1 MDCFDIAEKELRNKA
16 PAASTEQPAKE
27 VKNSEVSR
35 GKWNGLNYARALINS
50 GLSGEARI
58 LADHVYTNQ
67 GKTYKFHERKLLNDT
82 GLSRVKLY
90 RAMAELE
97 EVNAIERDRIR
108 NGPRWEKGVSMKWNF
123 EYQTWK
129 RKNDSYQNDNYQ
141 NDNYQND
148 NYQNDNDQNDNDQ
161 NDHCINIDKDLISPP
176 VAPLPPG
183 NSEHGSKKA
192 ISLNSEHGEKRE
204 GAAAKPQ
211 PAPALSKGA
220 ENVPEESAAQ
230 NAPGEASQESSF
242 PETAQGQQNGNKYH
256 VPLSVP
262 EVMKQGQT
270 DLFGEAAPLP
280 EKPKKERKAKPF
292 TPPTKEE
299 VRLELESLLA
309 KKGTNQQWSDNDLRA
324 MTEKFFEHYNT
335 RNWEKSN
342 GQKLKDWRASLNT
355 TWLLKQNYLPDR
367 TTRNQPQGQSFKQAQ
382 REKLQTNPQG
392 LAIDRIIGLVESG
405 TATLEG
411 LGITDPEIVRM
422 IKNEIA
428 RRRGSNTAPL
438 LTQN

>member
-1 MDCFDIAEKELRNKA
+1 MKAKFFQLLEEMNNADPKFSLKAFRLLCFYMPNQGADYITHNDYISYITGMNIDTIRKAKKELKERGVIYVE
-16 PAASTEQPAKE
+16 PAYTGKE
-27 VKNSEVSR
+27 NNR
-35 GKWNGLNYARALINS
+35 
-50 GLSGEARI
+50 LSGTYVTVKYEWKAKGNEHGKNEPI
-58 LADHVYTNQ
+58 LNEPILNEH
-67 GKTYKFHERKLLNDT
+67 GKNEPILNEPIYNKQLIEKRVNERKDLPGENDLPGKCLT
-82 GLSRVKLY
+82 R
-90 RAMAELE
+90 
-97 EVNAIERDRIR
+97 
-108 NGPRWEKGVSMKWNF
+108 EKG
-123 EYQTWK
+123 
-129 RKNDSYQNDNYQ
+129 
-141 NDNYQND
+141 
-148 NYQNDNDQNDNDQ
+148 
-161 NDHCINIDKDLISPP
+161 
-176 VAPLPPG
+176 
-183 NSEHGSKKA
+183 
-192 ISLNSEHGEKRE
+192 E

-211 PAPALSKGA
+211 PAPALSEGA
-220 ENVPEESAAQ
+220 PPPEKA
-230 NAPGEASQESSF
+230 ASQESSF
-242 PETAQGQQNGNKYH
+242 PEMAQGQKSEKSQI
-256 VPLSVP
+256 PLTVP

-309 KKGTNQQWSDNDLRA
+309 KKETIQQWSDNDLRA

-428 RRRGSNTAPL
+428 RRRGNNTAPL